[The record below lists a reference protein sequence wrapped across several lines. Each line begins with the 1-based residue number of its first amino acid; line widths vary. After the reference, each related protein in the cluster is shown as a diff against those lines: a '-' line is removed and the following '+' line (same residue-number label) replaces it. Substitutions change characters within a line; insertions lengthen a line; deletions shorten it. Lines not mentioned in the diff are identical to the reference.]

1 MHAGS
6 GQTQKNRCLV
16 NVLRHAPT
24 HVQEFCQPL
33 TKLDP
38 SSSSKSCTTCSSGV
52 QCWICCTDSVPL
64 RWGMFT
70 AEADEGKW
78 VYMVKLH
85 LQDAT
90 GELDAGLF
98 EKDADAFFK
107 VQQQVVQ
114 LS

>member
-24 HVQEFCQPL
+24 DVQQFCQPMA
-33 TKLDP
+33 KLQP
-38 SSSSKSCTTCSSGV
+38 SSSSKSRTTCSSGV
-52 QCWICCTDSVPL
+52 QSWTCCIETVPL
-64 RWGMFT
+64 RWGRFT

-98 EKDADAFFK
+98 EKDADTFFK
-107 VQQQVVQ
+107 VQQQFIH